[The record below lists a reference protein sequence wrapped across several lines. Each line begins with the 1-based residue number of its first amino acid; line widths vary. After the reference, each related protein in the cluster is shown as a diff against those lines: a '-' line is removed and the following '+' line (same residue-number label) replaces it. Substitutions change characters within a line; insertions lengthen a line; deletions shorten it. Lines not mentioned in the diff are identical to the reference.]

1 MSKLLFSLLLLGA
14 ATQPAFAS
22 SKETS
27 IGNYITELNVYA
39 NYGEGD
45 VYVKLDTNGNHCK
58 HGYFVNKN
66 SKGYE
71 STLSSLLSAFH
82 TQSKIKVTGFTG
94 AAHKWSGSVGVTCE
108 IYAIQFK
115 R

>member
-14 ATQPAFAS
+14 VSQSAFAS
-22 SKETS
+22 TKETS
-27 IGNYITELNVYA
+27 LAGYITELNVYA
-39 NYGEGD
+39 NFGEGD
-45 VYVKLDTNGNHCK
+45 VFVKLDTNGSNCI

-82 TQSKIKVTGFTG
+82 TQAKIKVTGFTG
-94 AAHKWSGSVGVTCE
+94 AAHKWTGNSGGTCE
-108 IYAIQFK
+108 IYAVHFT